1 MQGSVIAPLFLCS
14 NVRILAEGLHEGLQL
29 GVTLAKVRGYTFGVF
44 GGGDREGEKYRIFKI
59 DPRFRHFTMKKK
71 PSSYQFTPY

>member
-44 GGGDREGEKYRIFKI
+44 GGGGIERGERTDFL
-59 DPRFRHFTMKKK
+59 KK
-71 PSSYQFTPY
+71 TPDLGI